1 MSYETR
7 KLSDIE
13 FPVYFSL
20 IPDPGYDISYLESQ
34 GIGGE
39 YDLFLGKPVD
49 TAENCSF
56 ITWGGTNNSIKGGSL
71 AQWSERK

>member
-20 IPDPGYDISYLESQ
+20 VPDPGYDISYLESQ

-39 YDLFLGKPVD
+39 WDLFAGQLEHNR
-49 TAENCSF
+49 TA
-56 ITWGGTNNSIKGGSL
+56 ITWGGLNHSLKGSL
-71 AQWSERK
+71 TL